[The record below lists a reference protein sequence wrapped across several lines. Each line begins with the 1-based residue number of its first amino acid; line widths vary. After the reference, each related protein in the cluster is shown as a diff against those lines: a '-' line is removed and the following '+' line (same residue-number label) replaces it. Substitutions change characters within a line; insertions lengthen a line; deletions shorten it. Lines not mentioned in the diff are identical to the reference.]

1 MEEGNNIKKYSA
13 ADIEKYWKG
22 ELSRSEMNALEKAA
36 LDDPFLADALEGYQ
50 HTSSASGDIVLLNQ
64 KLDERVSGSAKL
76 IPMGSRRLPWLR
88 VAAAVVIIAG
98 LALLVSQ
105 FLLDNKEKTIAI
117 QTEQADKSKSAE
129 ESTAANQKEES

>member
-50 HTSSASGDIVLLNQ
+50 HTSSATGDIVLLNQ

-88 VAAAVVIIAG
+88 VAAALVIIAG
-98 LALLVSQ
+98 FAVLVSQ
-105 FLLDNKEKTIAI
+105 FLLNNKEKTVAM
-117 QTEQADKSKSAE
+117 QTEQSDKSKLP
-129 ESTAANQKEES
+129 